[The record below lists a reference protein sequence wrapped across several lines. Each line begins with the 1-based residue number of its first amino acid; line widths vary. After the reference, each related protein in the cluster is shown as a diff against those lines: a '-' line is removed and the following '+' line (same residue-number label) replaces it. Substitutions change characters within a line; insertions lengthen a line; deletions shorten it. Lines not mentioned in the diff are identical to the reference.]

1 MTTGYGR
8 HETQMVE
15 VVMDEKGS
23 DRATFSVVIERDNAS
38 LTRRQSEPL
47 GREYNFP
54 SSGNS
59 LAVNVGPRY
68 FKFRNDVT
76 RGGGRTPELLLN
88 TRPSGR
94 AEDLEEDQHWHFTRR
109 RRRGRYRDC
118 RGRRSSGRGRGRA
131 PTDRCRCSAT
141 AASRLRRGRRRR
153 TNLVTE
159 SVSKDTIQPVAVAER
174 ETSSVA
180 EATTAGVIS
189 VSAALV
195 VVGLCAWR

>member
-1 MTTGYGR
+1 
-8 HETQMVE
+8 MVE

-94 AEDLEEDQHWHFTRR
+94 AETLRKINTGTL
-109 RRRGRYRDC
+109 RG
-118 RGRRSSGRGRGRA
+118 GVVVVV
-131 PTDRCRCSAT
+131 T
-141 AASRLRRGRRRR
+141 AIVVVVA
-153 TNLVTE
+153 
-159 SVSKDTIQPVAVAER
+159 PVAV
-174 ETSSVA
+174 
-180 EATTAGVIS
+180 
-189 VSAALV
+189 V
-195 VVGLCAWR
+195 VVVPH

>member
-1 MTTGYGR
+1 VFLYLLIDGHPPHVPMTTGYGR

-38 LTRRQSEPL
+38 LTRRQSEL
-47 GREYNFP
+47 SVESTLP

-94 AEDLEEDQHWHFTRR
+94 AEDLEEDQTLAL
-109 RRRGRYRDC
+109 Y
-118 RGRRSSGRGRGRA
+118 A
-131 PTDRCRCSAT
+131 
-141 AASRLRRGRRRR
+141 AASSWSLPRL
-153 TNLVTE
+153 V
-159 SVSKDTIQPVAVAER
+159 VVVAPVAV
-174 ETSSVA
+174 
-180 EATTAGVIS
+180 
-189 VSAALV
+189 V
-195 VVGLCAWR
+195 VVVPH